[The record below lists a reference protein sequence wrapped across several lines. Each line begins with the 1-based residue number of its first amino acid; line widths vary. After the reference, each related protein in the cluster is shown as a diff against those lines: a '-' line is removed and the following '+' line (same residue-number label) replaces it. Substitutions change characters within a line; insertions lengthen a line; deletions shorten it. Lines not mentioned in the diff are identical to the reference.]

1 MNNLKNDNKR
11 ILEMSEKEYQH
22 YCAYK
27 LIESEIKGCLDR
39 ERKLEAEL
47 KEKDFAYNDYYEKAE
62 ESIKYLTKK
71 YQEKDQE
78 IERIHKI
85 CLEEINSQAGIIA
98 KQHEKI
104 RELKY
109 HLQVNNK
116 QFCEKIREELNKLD
130 FENFEDIV
138 VTGWWFENVLFPKL
152 QNLDKTEQGK

>member
-11 ILEMSEKEYQH
+11 ILELSEKEYQY

-27 LIESEIKGCLDR
+27 LIESDIKGCLDR

-47 KEKDFAYNDYYEKAE
+47 KKKDFVYNDYYEKAE
-62 ESIKYLTKK
+62 ATIKYLTKK
-71 YQEKDQE
+71 YQEKEQD
-78 IERIHKI
+78 IDRITKS
-85 CLEEINSQAGIIA
+85 CLEGINNQATIIA

-109 HLQVNNK
+109 NLQTNIK
-116 QFCEKIREELNKLD
+116 QVCDKIREELNKLD

-138 VTGWWFENVLFPKL
+138 VTGWWFESVLFPKL
-152 QNLDKTEQGK
+152 QSLDKTE